1 MLYQLSYVGLL
12 SAVNPFDGA
21 VVKHVDASSSA
32 ARFSPMTIASQAL
45 CDALVAMCDT
55 QVPAGR
61 LAAALV
67 LLAAV
72 DDELAFDLAQA
83 PPALRAVFDD
93 AAG

>member
-1 MLYQLSYVGLL
+1 M
-12 SAVNPFDGA
+12 
-21 VVKHVDASSSA
+21 
-32 ARFSPMTIASQAL
+32 ASQAL

-83 PPALRAVFDD
+83 HPALRAVFDD
-93 AAG
+93 AAA